1 MLTTEKYVF
10 RSVGQNRIGCNSDD
24 LEILA
29 GPKFIS
35 QGGYGNSYGRSEEAD
50 YISLG
55 PIWTQKR
62 RPTKRGN
69 TEHVVGRANHDDH
82 SMTIRI
88 KYTDTA
94 AVDVINRGG
103 WR

>member
-55 PIWTQKR
+55 PIRLW
-62 RPTKRGN
+62 PAPWGDW
-69 TEHVVGRANHDDH
+69 ANVYVTCWGAR
-82 SMTIRI
+82 SYYI
-88 KYTDTA
+88 
-94 AVDVINRGG
+94 
-103 WR
+103 